1 MMDNRGNAALFLC
14 ETVIRSD
21 IESDGTSIQKWE
33 FGLDNNYKTSN
44 IRKWLQKN
52 MESPTKD
59 ISFIY
64 TGVNT
69 AYQGKTGLG
78 EYEQFAFDDLEKLE
92 KPFQIMEDQ
101 MFILSMEEAVKYRDF
116 LWKFNG
122 SSQNNPQSQYSAYS
136 KGYYLRTPQYE
147 GEDVFQYGK
156 GIYVVDLGNG
166 SLHPVD
172 VSDTSM
178 GIRPAFVIAQH
189 KE

>member
-1 MMDNRGNAALFLC
+1 
-14 ETVIRSD
+14 
-21 IESDGTSIQKWE
+21 
-33 FGLDNNYKTSN
+33 
-44 IRKWLQKN
+44 
-52 MESPTKD
+52 MESPAKD